1 MNERCSGLVNKLLK
15 CSNVFTHSLVHH
27 DRVPVHHI
35 TGDQA
40 PEDSAAWGLGQETF
54 SASMETATPLTLG
67 HPTADHPMPN
77 CTQIKTCGVSG
88 RMPANLRHKL
98 ASLKVRSSSPSPG
111 ITARVIPRVER
122 KVLVHPRR
130 RQGMEAKPCNQPA
143 SHKPQSIISH
153 SISGTKSQCLGHKK
167 TPY

>member
-1 MNERCSGLVNKLLK
+1 MLK
-15 CSNVFTHSLVHH
+15 CVH
-27 DRVPVHHI
+27 PFAC
-35 TGDQA
+35 A
-40 PEDSAAWGLGQETF
+40 PRSCTSKVTRRRKTVLLGVLGRRPFQPRWRQRHPWPWD
-54 SASMETATPLTLG
+54 TPLLII
-67 HPTADHPMPN
+67 P
-77 CTQIKTCGVSG
+77 CQIKTCGVSG

-111 ITARVIPRVER
+111 ITARVTPRVER

-143 SHKPQSIISH
+143 SHKPKSIISH
-153 SISGTKSQCLGHKK
+153 SISGAKSQCQSHKE